1 MKLRLGEKEREKL
14 AQEAERP
21 KMGVSYL
28 RSKIQQMLDE
38 QLFQDDEQ
46 DEYEL
51 EM

>member
-1 MKLRLGEKEREKL
+1 
-14 AQEAERP
+14 
-21 KMGVSYL
+21 MGVRYL